1 MSPANSHSFSSNSDV
16 FYISLSCLIAHTGTS
31 NTMLTR
37 RDKSGYPCLIPEFK
51 GKTFSFSLL
60 SMMLAVCFL

>member
-37 RDKSGYPCLIPEFK
+37 SDKSGYPYLIPGLKER
-51 GKTFSFSLL
+51 L
-60 SMMLAVCFL
+60 SAFHC